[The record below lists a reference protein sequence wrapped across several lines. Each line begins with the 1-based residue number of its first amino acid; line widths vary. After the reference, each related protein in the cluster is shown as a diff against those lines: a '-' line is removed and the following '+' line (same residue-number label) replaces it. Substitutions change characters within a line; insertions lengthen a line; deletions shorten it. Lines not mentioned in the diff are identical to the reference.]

1 MNQSGNIHLIMGA
14 MLALIY
20 GSLFLIERFRP
31 LRTPVRSLLS
41 RIVVNISITVLVF
54 ISASIF
60 ISPLAKSIIHPTS
73 IHGFGLLSLLPLNSI
88 LLFVIGFLL
97 MDLTFYYWHRLNH
110 ELPLLWRFH
119 NVHHIDPDL
128 DVTTSMRFHVVEIAY
143 SSLFRLVQL
152 SLIGIEPLTFVCYE
166 FVFQASTF
174 FQHSNIKLPIRFE
187 RLINKIIVTPRMHGI
202 HHSNYRNETNSNYSV
217 IFSFWDRLHRTIQLN
232 VPQQSVTVGVPGF
245 KHLQDNTFK
254 NLMLMPFKAQR
265 PYWQTNQLARPVN
278 EDDKDSGFLCE

>member
-1 MNQSGNIHLIMGA
+1 MNQSANIHFILGIM
-14 MLALIY
+14 LFLIY

-31 LRTPVRSLLS
+31 LRRPVRSLLS
-41 RIVVNISITVLVF
+41 RIVVNISITALVF

-60 ISPLAKSIIHPTS
+60 ISPLAKSIIHLTS
-73 IHGFGLLSLLPLNSI
+73 IHGFGLLSLLPFNPF
-88 LLFVIGFLL
+88 LLFVTGFLL

-152 SLIGIEPLTFVCYE
+152 SVIGLDPITFLCYE

-174 FQHSNIKLPIRFE
+174 FQHSNIKLPIRIE
-187 RLINKIIVTPRMHGI
+187 RWLNKVIVTPRMHGI
-202 HHSNYRNETNSNYSV
+202 HHSNYRDETNSNYSV
-217 IFSFWDRLHRTIQLN
+217 VFSFWDKLHRTIQLN
-232 VPQQSVTVGVPGF
+232 VPQQSVTIGVPGYEQV
-245 KHLQDNTFK
+245 QDNNFK
-254 NLMLMPFKAQR
+254 NLMLMPFKRQR
-265 PYWQTNQLARPVN
+265 PYWQTNQLARTVPA
-278 EDDKDSGFLCE
+278 ESKDSGFLSV